1 MSNKPKVSKA
11 GPLSKDV
18 KSVVLYNMIAVL
30 SLVGFAVLGLSVAAA
45 AGV

>member
-18 KSVVLYNMIAVL
+18 KSVVLYNMISVV
-30 SLVGFAVLGLSVAAA
+30 SLACFAALGLSVAAA
-45 AGV
+45 AAA